1 MLMPPRGLHKVVFW
15 TLWNFYGG
23 NFGCLTGS
31 EIQLYI
37 PNIFEALQK
46 EMKKLLNL
54 AFLLVTIRFTKI
66 YKHDIHLL
74 LD

>member
-1 MLMPPRGLHKVVFW
+1 M
-15 TLWNFYGG
+15 FYR
-23 NFGCLTGS
+23 S